1 MNIVK
6 LRAIGFVLRMIG
18 SATVLMFKL
27 TGVYL
32 VEMWRKRAAVRRF
45 RLELR
50 ERGVP
55 VEAAQVLSKQYSS
68 MLSLREMIKL
78 ARSVSK

>member
-1 MNIVK
+1 VK

-18 SATVLMFKL
+18 SATVLVFKL

-32 VEMWRKRAAVRRF
+32 VETWRRRAAVRRF
-45 RLELR
+45 RLELT

-55 VEAAQVLSKQYSS
+55 GEAAQVLSKQYSS
-68 MLSLREMIKL
+68 TLSLREMIKL
-78 ARSVSK
+78 ARSMSK